1 MRALEWLCTAKMD
14 KPIFQTTYTLT
25 LNDYGGIENDFTVTR
40 VAEDEFLI
48 VTGASATKYVL
59 SLLKSITT
67 TQRTTEHTDAFTDL
81 LIRLDEPS
89 LLQYFYNKFPEFFSI
104 YIILSITLL
113 KLIINYLSETKQRTM
128 L

>member
-67 TQRTTEHTDAFTDL
+67 TQRATEHTDAFKDL
-81 LIRLDEPS
+81 IIRLDVAS
-89 LLQYFYNKFPEFFSI
+89 LLQYFYNKFFSI

>member
-14 KPIFQTTYTLT
+14 KSIFQTTYTLT

-59 SLLKSITT
+59 SLLKCITT
-67 TQRTTEHTDAFTDL
+67 TQRTTEHTDAFKDL
-81 LIRLDEPS
+81 LIRLDEP
-89 LLQYFYNKFPEFFSI
+89 LL
-104 YIILSITLL
+104 
-113 KLIINYLSETKQRTM
+113 
-128 L
+128 